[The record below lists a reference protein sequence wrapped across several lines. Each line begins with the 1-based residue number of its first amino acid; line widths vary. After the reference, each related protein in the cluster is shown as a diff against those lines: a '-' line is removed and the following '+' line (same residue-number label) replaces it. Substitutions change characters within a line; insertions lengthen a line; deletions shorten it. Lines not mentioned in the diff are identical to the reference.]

1 MWGRAEGLILPC
13 GMISGRECG
22 RGLGTRHGR
31 MQWNLAFAL
40 RLSYW
45 QFILVSGF
53 EPAVQSQLLTVWVA
67 VC

>member
-1 MWGRAEGLILPC
+1 
-13 GMISGRECG
+13 
-22 RGLGTRHGR
+22 